1 MDLELIK
8 DIYNLHIRG
17 FEGLGFDVICKENY
31 EITYNKSIAWQIYN
45 DFSKLND
52 INTNCKF
59 NVKLEVVKDMNEFA
73 DYVISCYK
81 TDEEDDPYGELD
93 EGYSLCYKNYKQ
105 VYDDIE
111 SEFYYIKVDDKI
123 VGTTQSVYNNKIC
136 GIYSLALKKNI
147 EINV

>member
-1 MDLELIK
+1 
-8 DIYNLHIRG
+8 
-17 FEGLGFDVICKENY
+17 
-31 EITYNKSIAWQIYN
+31 
-45 DFSKLND
+45 
-52 INTNCKF
+52 
-59 NVKLEVVKDMNEFA
+59 MNEFA

-136 GIYSLALKKNI
+136 GIYSLALKKEYRNKCI
-147 EINV
+147 GKEALKEQLKICSQKNINVAYLQTELGFYPNKMYKKFGFKDLCVVYYYLKK